1 MIVLIPLG
9 GIGNRFKKENYTKP
23 KALIDVLGKPILYY
37 LIENLNKDIKLL
49 YIPYNKEY
57 DKHDFENLLI
67 HDFPH
72 IQFKFLKL
80 EKNTLGAAHT
90 INIAL
95 NQLNIQDMPILC
107 LDSDAFYTIDIIKL
121 WNGENKIFNFIDT
134 QENPIFSYI
143 KLDKQNYIIDIKE
156 KEKISDLAC
165 SGGYGFRSY
174 KELLKY
180 TQKILDNNI
189 RQKDEFYTSGV
200 IYQMIQDNI
209 QFKNHS
215 IDLNNFFSIGTPI
228 QVNEFIENK
237 IWNILEKNIKKS
249 DLMINGHSNFN
260 VNILEVNNI
269 YYLCKSSNYYE
280 DALRL
285 QKQIDK
291 QILYQ
296 KLFNNNIPI
305 INYSSTIK
313 NNKNFF
319 LMEFKHKTIDII
331 SYFKNYSFVNI
342 NNFVEKIIFIIEDYI
357 SKCTFQK
364 INKEILS
371 QKINNI
377 QNNIN
382 NLDKNIF
389 NHNDIVILNKS
400 LIYLNNKINEIINI
414 NIPIGY
420 CHGDLTL
427 SNILIDPLNNKLFL
441 IDFLDS
447 FIESPIFDIV
457 KIRQDTK
464 FCWTLELYN
473 QNLDK
478 NKIRIIM
485 NELDNK
491 IDNYFKK
498 YVYYELIYKY
508 FEMMN
513 ILRIVQYCKSTKI
526 KEYLITCLI
535 NIHSEK

>member
-37 LIENLNKDIKLL
+37 LIENLNKDIELL

-57 DKHDFENLLI
+57 EKYDFENLLS

-72 IQFKFLKL
+72 IRFKFLKL

-95 NQLNIQDMPILC
+95 NNLDIQDMPILC
-107 LDSDAFYTIDIIKL
+107 LDSDAFYTIDIVKL

-143 KLDKQNYIIDIKE
+143 KLDKQNYIVDIKE

-228 QVNEFIENK
+228 QVNQFIENK
-237 IWNILEKNIKKS
+237 VWTILNKDVKKNN
-249 DLMINGHSNFN
+249 LMIDGHSNFN
-260 VNILEVNNI
+260 VNILEINKI

-296 KLFNNNIPI
+296 KLFNNNIPLV
-305 INYSSTIK
+305 NYSSTIK
-313 NNKNFF
+313 NDKNFF

-331 SYFKNYSFVNI
+331 TYFKNYSFVNI
-342 NNFVEKIIFIIEDYI
+342 DNFVEKIIFIIEDYI

-364 INKEILS
+364 INTEILS
-371 QKINNI
+371 QKINNVK
-377 QNNIN
+377 NNITK
-382 NLDKNIF
+382 LDKNIF
-389 NHNDIVILNKS
+389 NDDDNQIINKS
-400 LIYLNNKINEIINI
+400 LTYLNDKISEIINI

-420 CHGDLTL
+420 CHGDFTL

-447 FIESPIFDIV
+447 FIESPIIDIV

-498 YVYYELIYKY
+498 YTYYELIYKY

-513 ILRIVQYCKSTKI
+513 ILRIIQYCKSIKI